1 MLVLTRKSEQKIRI
15 GKDVVITVLKVQG
28 DQVSIGIEAPR
39 SLPIYREE
47 ILKAIMEENEGAAE
61 SESVPIHEQKQ
72 AISNLSKAFR
82 ARKKTS
88 PTKGES

>member
-47 ILKAIMEENEGAAE
+47 ILKAIMEENAGAAE
-61 SESVPIHEQKQ
+61 NEPINISEQKQ
-72 AISNLSKAFR
+72 AMSSISKAFR

-88 PTKGES
+88 STNGD

>member
-47 ILKAIMEENEGAAE
+47 ILKAIMEENAGAAE
-61 SESVPIHEQKQ
+61 DKPIPIQEQKQ
-72 AISNLSKAFR
+72 AISSLSKAFR

-88 PTKGES
+88 TPKGES